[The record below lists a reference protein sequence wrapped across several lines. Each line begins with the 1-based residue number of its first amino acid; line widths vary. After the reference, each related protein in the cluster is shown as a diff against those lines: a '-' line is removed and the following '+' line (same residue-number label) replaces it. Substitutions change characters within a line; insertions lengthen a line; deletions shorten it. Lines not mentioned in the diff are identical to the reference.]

1 MAVRSSRLER
11 DRIRYALALDA
22 AGIIR
27 RLEEHHDEMVG
38 LFSRLRDRE
47 ALTSPLRT
55 TLDTIRFSE
64 LVRLTL
70 REQKAVHLFHE
81 AVDDLRWYLRYTVDM
96 PGMLE
101 QKFGAYLKLLTLAHV
116 ELEKALGPVSPDELN
131 VDLPPLIR
139 QKRRKKSTAARRDK
153 PSKRR

>member
-1 MAVRSSRLER
+1 
-11 DRIRYALALDA
+11 
-22 AGIIR
+22 
-27 RLEEHHDEMVG
+27 
-38 LFSRLRDRE
+38 
-47 ALTSPLRT
+47 
-55 TLDTIRFSE
+55 
-64 LVRLTL
+64 
-70 REQKAVHLFHE
+70 
-81 AVDDLRWYLRYTVDM
+81 
-96 PGMLE
+96 MLE